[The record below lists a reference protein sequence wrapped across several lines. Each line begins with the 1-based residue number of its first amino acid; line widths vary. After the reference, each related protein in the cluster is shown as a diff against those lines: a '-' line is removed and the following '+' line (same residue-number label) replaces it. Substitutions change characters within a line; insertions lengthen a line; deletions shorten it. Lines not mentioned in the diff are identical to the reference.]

1 MIEENKNKKTE
12 FIPEDIIEM
21 SKDILGFYP
30 SIIETDYYTVDA
42 LRSSLSKNKI
52 IWSNKH
58 FDGSMTIYRN
68 GLIEFKNNILFY
80 FSRRE
85 NENSYKFYCLS
96 KEDSTD
102 SIIFY
107 LNQLKKFKT
116 IS

>member
-1 MIEENKNKKTE
+1 MTEENKKIINDD
-12 FIPEDIIEM
+12 IPDKIIKL
-21 SKDILGFYP
+21 SQDILGFYP
-30 SIIETDYYTVDA
+30 SIIETDFYSVDA
-42 LRSSLSKNKI
+42 LRSALSKNELV
-52 IWSNKH
+52 WSNKY
-58 FDGSMTIYRN
+58 FDGSTTIYNN

-80 FSRRE
+80 FIKRE

-96 KEDSTD
+96 KEDSKD